1 MAKDTKDVKMAMM
14 VAASKAIEYKKKK
27 PHAETE
33 EILRYVMKAIIARG
47 DAKIGAI
54 AAATRAVKYK
64 EQNPDAKDKEIMQRV
79 MNESTEIVDLMGQ
92 R

>member
-1 MAKDTKDVKMAMM
+1 MAKDKDVKLAMM
-14 VAASKAIEYKKKK
+14 IAASKAIEYKKKK
-27 PHAETE
+27 PYAETE
-33 EILRYVMKAIIARG
+33 EILRHVMRAVNAHG

-64 EQNPDAKDKEIMQRV
+64 EQNPNAKDKEIMQRV
-79 MNESTEIVDLMGQ
+79 MNESSEIVDLIGE

>member
-1 MAKDTKDVKMAMM
+1 MAKDKDVKLAMM
-14 VAASKAIEYKKKK
+14 IAASKAIEYKKKK
-27 PHAETE
+27 PQADTE
-33 EILRYVMKAIIARG
+33 EILRHVMRAVNARG

-64 EQNPDAKDKEIMQRV
+64 EQNPGAKDKEIMQRV
-79 MNESTEIVDLMGQ
+79 MNESSEIVDLIGE